1 MIMLNQLK
9 DVETRISSVTDQMS
23 LINEEEKKPEL
34 EFTQEFIDRVL
45 QERGTFSKYSI
56 YQQFETHLSLK
67 DNADYLKK
75 MYGLGYYGTTG
86 TVSGSGIGLQCS
98 PKGMTLNRGYFKD
111 EITTTISWNDVAKR
125 ITELIKVERYLNEK
139 ELAEYPNWL
148 KEQEQAKEL
157 REAEEK
163 LENQAEQ
170 QEYEL
175 AKRVYSFVKPS
186 DLYNYPDDTAALN
199 TDEENIEIVKSDI
212 SDTRNVNDYVNAL
225 NKIREN
231 IADTDSQKH
240 ELDVII
246 SILEKRV
253 PHYEYH
259 LGDTVYIGA
268 DKYEI
273 AGIKDNVVTLI
284 DTKFPILNKTMSF
297 DEFERKVKDNYSNDH
312 LIVKEQEE
320 NTIEVNSYKE
330 QTLEQDL
337 YDFYN
342 TYDIEDLNEVPIE
355 QIRDDLKNSE
365 SIQQTIQYLKEILKQ
380 ENEVNDFTNDLE
392 EIIKKLEVEYERKVE
407 KQGTQKEEIVQQETE
422 EQQGENKK
430 QVDKEKP
437 YKVGQE
443 VYLESDRKYRID
455 NIDLEKDTISLLD
468 LQIPMPIFREESILT
483 FENLY
488 NQNERNFPKQ
498 DIKPNFVRTKNKIQD
513 FVLHPEV
520 ELKDRNNYKITD
532 NDLGIG
538 TPREKFERNIA
549 AIKVLKK
556 CEEENRYATP
566 EEQEIM
572 SKYVGWGGLQQAF
585 KEDDS
590 SWSNEYKILKELLN
604 DEEYKNARSSVL
616 TAFYTPP
623 IVINSMY
630 EILENMGL
638 KEANILEPSCGVGNF
653 FGMLPTQLKECKM
666 YGVEL
671 DSISGR
677 IAQQLYQKST
687 IAVNAYEKVELPDSF
702 FDVAVRQCA
711 V

>member
-1 MIMLNQLK
+1 MSYDMKESGERIRQLRIENSLTQEKVASMLNIDRSFYNRIESGKKGCSIDLLVQLSDLFHVSLDYLLGNTDMK
-9 DVETRISSVTDQMS
+9 QCNNYNFHDFFVSFFFGYWDKCQIKIYERMKELSISKSD
-23 LINEEEKKPEL
+23 LINE
-34 EFTQEFIDRVL
+34 T
-45 QERGTFSKYSI
+45 
-56 YQQFETHLSLK
+56 
-67 DNADYLKK
+67 
-75 MYGLGYYGTTG
+75 
-86 TVSGSGIGLQCS
+86 
-98 PKGMTLNRGYFKD
+98 
-111 EITTTISWNDVAKR
+111 
-125 ITELIKVERYLNEK
+125 
-139 ELAEYPNWL
+139 
-148 KEQEQAKEL
+148 
-157 REAEEK
+157 
-163 LENQAEQ
+163 
-170 QEYEL
+170 
-175 AKRVYSFVKPS
+175 
-186 DLYNYPDDTAALN
+186 
-199 TDEENIEIVKSDI
+199 
-212 SDTRNVNDYVNAL
+212 
-225 NKIREN
+225 
-231 IADTDSQKH
+231 
-240 ELDVII
+240 
-246 SILEKRV
+246 
-253 PHYEYH
+253 
-259 LGDTVYIGA
+259 
-268 DKYEI
+268 
-273 AGIKDNVVTLI
+273 
-284 DTKFPILNKTMSF
+284 
-297 DEFERKVKDNYSNDH
+297 
-312 LIVKEQEE
+312 
-320 NTIEVNSYKE
+320 
-330 QTLEQDL
+330 
-337 YDFYN
+337 
-342 TYDIEDLNEVPIE
+342 
-355 QIRDDLKNSE
+355 
-365 SIQQTIQYLKEILKQ
+365 
-380 ENEVNDFTNDLE
+380 
-392 EIIKKLEVEYERKVE
+392 
-407 KQGTQKEEIVQQETE
+407 
-422 EQQGENKK
+422 
-430 QVDKEKP
+430 
-437 YKVGQE
+437 
-443 VYLESDRKYRID
+443 

-653 FGMLPTQLKECKM
+653 LGMLPTQLKECKM

-677 IAQQLYQKST
+677 IARQLYQKST

-711 V
+711 F